1 VKQLDVPQISVGV
14 STSINALTL
23 PLVSFPVLGLRFAKR
38 IAPHFAAGGLAM
50 SYWKRALIVVASA
63 GVVGAFTMEPTS
75 AQVEKPKRGE
85 KGKSNLTL
93 EVYKDASEG
102 FRWRLRAGN
111 NQIIATSGAGYKS
124 KSDCMHGIDVIKTGA
139 AKAQVKD
146 SSDAEKDKGE

>member
-1 VKQLDVPQISVGV
+1 
-14 STSINALTL
+14 
-23 PLVSFPVLGLRFAKR
+23 
-38 IAPHFAAGGLAM
+38 M
-50 SYWKRALIVVASA
+50 SYWKRALLVMVSA
-63 GVVGAFTMEPTS
+63 GVVGAVTMEPTS
-75 AQVEKPKRGE
+75 AQDKPKKGE
-85 KGKSNLTL
+85 KGKSTLTF

-146 SSDAEKDKGE
+146 SSDADKVD